1 MSQAPKPMLSAQEQS
16 ARDLGAAKLGLPP
29 SEVELSWGR
38 TNRLGHTNFS
48 VHTTEFA
55 DDWEGD
61 TFRGLHVVETDE
73 LLTGDAALSAVVAKV
88 MPTLSSPTEAETVLT
103 TIKFYWRGFVDGAIL
118 LADTID
124 AQQAH
129 AAYPDGTPP
138 VLTMEGKAMVIRFC
152 TVQTEGD
159 LTEVFSHTLRIEEDG
174 RASLK

>member
-1 MSQAPKPMLSAQEQS
+1 
-16 ARDLGAAKLGLPP
+16 
-29 SEVELSWGR
+29 VY
-38 TNRLGHTNFS
+38 
-48 VHTTEFA
+48 TTEHVH
-55 DDWEGD
+55 DDEGD
-61 TFRGLHVVETDE
+61 TFRGLHVVETE
-73 LLTGDAALSAVVAKV
+73 EILTGDAALSAVVVKV
-88 MPTLSSPTEAETVLT
+88 LPTLSSPTEAETLLT
-103 TIKFYWRGFVDGAIL
+103 TIRFCWRGFVDGEIL

-129 AAYPDGTPP
+129 AAYPDGTAP